1 MSGAVSAAAT
11 HQWAQLST
19 LNDCCTVC
27 GTVAHGDAPGAP
39 GIVYPTGPC
48 RGANAGSSDGAV
60 TDLTVKTFGAM
71 GIGHDGTHVVA
82 AIFDR
87 GDGTAAMG
95 TAAQAREWARAFLAA
110 ADAVDPPE
118 AIADAQ
124 REPELL
130 PTLQPIDPLYAASA
144 ELHEIASTLQIAGH
158 SAAASIVLHAHRD
171 VDALRDAVD
180 PPVRDGA
187 PREIESPETMGS
199 RLVPSL
205 TFRDHATHMDWVR
218 TLRDTIR
225 VRDKQI
231 VARCEQHGFA
241 AGREGDEQMTAYD
254 LSTIDS
260 NGLSNTSLR
269 DRAMYCEGQAS
280 AFRAMA
286 AKLRKVGR

>member
-60 TDLTVKTFGAM
+60 TDLTVKTFGDM
-71 GIGHDGTHVVA
+71 DIGHDGTHVSA

-95 TAAQAREWARAFLAA
+95 TAVQAREWARAFLAA
-110 ADAVDPPE
+110 ANAVDPPE
-118 AIADAQ
+118 VIANAQ
-124 REPELL
+124 SQPEPL

-144 ELHEIASTLQIAGH
+144 ELHEIASTLQLAGH
-158 SAAASIVLHAHRD
+158 GASASIVLRAHRD

-180 PPVRDGA
+180 PPVRDGVA
-187 PREIESPETMGS
+187 VEIESPW
-199 RLVPSL
+199 
-205 TFRDHATHMDWVR
+205 TFAEVYPVGVRAAVQARDE
-218 TLRDTIR
+218 
-225 VRDKQI
+225 QI
-231 VARCEQHGFA
+231 VAWCEQHGFA

-254 LSTIDS
+254 LSTVDS
-260 NGLSNTSLR
+260 NGLSNTALR

-280 AFRAMA
+280 AFRAVA
-286 AKLRKVGR
+286 AKLREVGR